1 MSSVLIPATAM
12 AQTAFIEKVGIN
24 VVNDGI
30 AYLLNILLGITSS
43 LVFVSGLLLS
53 LSVEITTDLSGVFE
67 KIGALK
73 EVWLVIRNISSIF
86 IIFMLLYV
94 SISTILGVGG
104 NGIREL
110 IGKIVIAGLLI
121 NFSLFFAKTAIDA
134 SNLISLQFY
143 HALVP
148 KSAQEASLTKSYAGG
163 LSNVFMNSLKIPT
176 IYKNSG
182 VLKST
187 SVTASIS
194 IATFM
199 GVIMMIT
206 AALSF
211 FGASIMFIART
222 AILVFCMAM
231 SPLYFV
237 SMIFPNTK
245 EESEKIMKLFK
256 SQLIFMPTY
265 LFMMYV
271 AMRFISSPGFS
282 SIFNPDK
289 NGVSGGD
296 GETMLITL
304 AGTVIQYVIAL
315 VFINAPLVAAIAAGG
330 TGAKWSSGM
339 TDSLNGWLKKSPGAL
354 GSGAWKAT
362 GGWGASKLADKEA
375 FKDFAGK
382 SRFGQIA
389 LQATRGIAKN
399 YNESLEK
406 DTKKRVEF
414 AESLGYNKKNTKA
427 DEEELKNLNRLRAR
441 YGNGQLPPNIVAEL
455 KQKHGNNIASLND
468 AFAVVKTNINKEK
481 NSRKN
486 DYIERLK
493 SKTENASSLFTK
505 LAANRK
511 GAEKVGKGVSSD
523 AAKLEV
529 EILKNELN
537 EEKDELKTITDE
549 IKALDR
555 EIGKQ
560 GGIANASSN
569 MINRLSDRKTRRD
582 EKLDII
588 LKMQENIDS
597 YESKIE
603 TK

>member
-1 MSSVLIPATAM
+1 
-12 AQTAFIEKVGIN
+12 
-24 VVNDGI
+24 
-30 AYLLNILLGITSS
+30 
-43 LVFVSGLLLS
+43 
-53 LSVEITTDLSGVFE
+53 
-67 KIGALK
+67 
-73 EVWLVIRNISSIF
+73 
-86 IIFMLLYV
+86 
-94 SISTILGVGG
+94 
-104 NGIREL
+104 
-110 IGKIVIAGLLI
+110 
-121 NFSLFFAKTAIDA
+121 
-134 SNLISLQFY
+134 
-143 HALVP
+143 
-148 KSAQEASLTKSYAGG
+148 
-163 LSNVFMNSLKIPT
+163 
-176 IYKNSG
+176 
-182 VLKST
+182 
-187 SVTASIS
+187 
-194 IATFM
+194 
-199 GVIMMIT
+199 
-206 AALSF
+206 
-211 FGASIMFIART
+211 
-222 AILVFCMAM
+222 
-231 SPLYFV
+231 
-237 SMIFPNTK
+237 MIFPNTK

-315 VFINAPLVAAIAAGG
+315 VFINAPLVAAIAAG
-330 TGAKWSSGM
+330 
-339 TDSLNGWLKKSPGAL
+339 GAL